1 MGAINRDGPAPI
13 DLSEPAAVDPA
24 ELRRLI
30 EAGEWVVDLRNRTAF
45 AAGHLSGSI
54 GFELSDS
61 FVTYLGWLYVWAPLT
76 LIGEDSAQIA
86 AAKRELVRIGVDHV
100 RGAASGAIDKLAGT
114 SPLRSYR
121 VADFATLAVEID
133 RDTVTILDV
142 RRDDEFQESHLP
154 KAVNIPVHE
163 LSGRLNELPAG
174 EVWCIAPAGTGH
186 PSQRRF
192 CWRFWS
198 TTSSLPPRRSG

>member
-1 MGAINRDGPAPI
+1 
-13 DLSEPAAVDPA
+13 
-24 ELRRLI
+24 
-30 EAGEWVVDLRNRTAF
+30 VVDLRNRTAF

-61 FVTYLGWLYVWAPLT
+61 FVTYLGWLYAWGAPLT

-100 RGAASGAIDKLAGT
+100 RGAASGAIDKLAGAL
-114 SPLRSYR
+114 PLRSYR
-121 VADFATLAVEID
+121 VADFATLAAEID

-174 EVWCIAPAGTGH
+174 EVWVHCASGYRASVAASILDSRDRVAVLVDDV
-186 PSQRRF
+186 F
-192 CWRFWS
+192 
-198 TTSSLPPRRSG
+198 TTAEKLGLTR